1 MIQLIPRARQKT
13 AKWSGGET
21 SELFIYPPQAS
32 LTAQDFLFRISTASV
47 ACGASD
53 FTLFPQKQRILL
65 LLEGDIT
72 LTFRGGESIRLTP
85 MQSAAFSG
93 TWHTLSRGTGVN
105 FNLIFSP
112 SAKGF
117 LKAIKLRPEKAWQF
131 SPQSRFTGL
140 YFPSGSAHVTAGDSS
155 YSIEKNDFLLISNP
169 AEGMIIHVDTL
180 CEQYLIMTGVELDD
194 K

>member
-13 AKWSGGET
+13 TKWSGGET

-53 FTLFPQKQRILL
+53 FT
-65 LLEGDIT
+65 
-72 LTFRGGESIRLTP
+72 
-85 MQSAAFSG
+85 
-93 TWHTLSRGTGVN
+93 
-105 FNLIFSP
+105 
-112 SAKGF
+112 
-117 LKAIKLRPEKAWQF
+117 
-131 SPQSRFTGL
+131 GL
-140 YFPSGSAHVTAGDSS
+140 YFPFGSAHVTAGDSS